1 MARGASPPVLEQPV
15 NLTFGELFAGV
26 GGFSLGFEQAGWR
39 CRWQVEW
46 DKHCQGVLARHW
58 PEVARYGDVQH
69 CHGGELAPVD
79 CITFGSPCQDL
90 SVAGKRAGLAGERS
104 GLFHEAIRIIKEMRD
119 ATTGTFPR
127 YAIWENVA
135 GALSSNKGDDFLA
148 VIDAFAEIGAV
159 DVAWRLVDAQF
170 FGVPQRRRR
179 VFVVADFG
187 GECAGALHVE
197 PAGVRWHP
205 AAGRTAGP
213 HLAASVGRSVTT
225 ALTAGLAS
233 GGPDFAHADAGWLVP
248 ITAGTLAAGAHP
260 GSYNGQDAYND
271 LLVPYVKAKR
281 ASSPDDDE
289 TWRADGPAPT
299 LNQFD
304 NNSESRATVLAMLN
318 FQGSKGNSVTNDG
331 QISFSLNAMHGHDV
345 HAVVVREDQ
354 SPDVVLAPTLTASND
369 PSRSPQSTEVTQQVA
384 AVHAASTAVRRLT
397 PVECERLMG
406 WPDNHTAGQADSH
419 RYKQCGNGVAAP
431 VAQWVAQQLRRIIN
445 AD

>member
-1 MARGASPPVLEQPV
+1 V

-58 PEVARYGDVQH
+58 PQVARYGDVQH
-69 CHGGELAPVD
+69 CDGNQLAPVD

-119 ATTGTFPR
+119 ATAGTFPR

-179 VFVVADFG
+179 VFVVADFA

-205 AAGRTAGP
+205 AAGRTAGQE
-213 HLAASVGRSVTT
+213 
-225 ALTAGLAS
+225 
-233 GGPDFAHADAGWLVP
+233 
-248 ITAGTLAAGAHP
+248 TAGTFGVSVAGTLGSATGGFRTTDLDGIGAYVPVAEAYSRTSFAGYTAGIGTLATTDHKRP
-260 GSYNGQDAYND
+260 DMHV
-271 LLVPYVKAKR
+271 VPYPIQGTLIGRSEHAGPQGLGVGQPDGPMYTLDRVSQHAAAFVKVIRSGAR
-281 ASSPDDDE
+281 D
-289 TWRADGPAPT
+289 ADGNLPPEVWREEPVAPT

-304 NNSESRATVLAMLN
+304 NNSESRATVIVPA
-318 FQGSKGNSVTNDG
+318 
-331 QISFSLNAMHGHDV
+331 
-345 HAVVVREDQ
+345 
-354 SPDVVLAPTLTASND
+354 
-369 PSRSPQSTEVTQQVA
+369 
-384 AVHAASTAVRRLT
+384 TAVRRLT

-406 WPDNHTAGQADSH
+406 WPDDHTRWRADGTEQADSH
-419 RYKQCGNGVAAP
+419 RYRQCGNGVAAP
-431 VAQWVAQQLRRIIN
+431 VAAWLAWNLRTATEQDLN
-445 AD
+445 KGDNQ

>member
-1 MARGASPPVLEQPV
+1 V

-46 DKHCQGVLARHW
+46 DKHCQSVLARHW

-69 CHGGELAPVD
+69 CDGNQLAPVD

-104 GLFHEAIRIIKEMRD
+104 GLFHQAIRIIKEMRD
-119 ATTGTFPR
+119 ATAGTFPR

-148 VIDAFAEIGAV
+148 VIDAFAEVGAV

-179 VFVVADFG
+179 VFVVADFA

-205 AAGRTAGP
+205 APSREAGQETADSVGIGITGDTAIGGTLGSHRTGSYRNDLDGSSAFVVKIAPSLQASGPPATRRDDYESLIPIAEAYSRTSFAGYTAG
-213 HLAASVGRSVTT
+213 
-225 ALTAGLAS
+225 
-233 GGPDFAHADAGWLVP
+233 
-248 ITAGTLAAGAHP
+248 IGTLATTDHKRP
-260 GSYNGQDAYND
+260 DMHV
-271 LLVPYVKAKR
+271 VPNCT
-281 ASSPDDDE
+281 S
-289 TWRADGPAPT
+289 
-299 LNQFD
+299 
-304 NNSESRATVLAMLN
+304 
-318 FQGSKGNSVTNDG
+318 
-331 QISFSLNAMHGHDV
+331 
-345 HAVVVREDQ
+345 
-354 SPDVVLAPTLTASND
+354 
-369 PSRSPQSTEVTQQVA
+369 
-384 AVHAASTAVRRLT
+384 VRRLT

-406 WPDNHTAGQADSH
+406 WPDDHTRWRADGTEQADSH
-419 RYKQCGNGVAAP
+419 RYRQCGNGVAAP
-431 VAQWVAQQLRRIIN
+431 VAAWLAWNLRTATEQDLN
-445 AD
+445 QGDNQ